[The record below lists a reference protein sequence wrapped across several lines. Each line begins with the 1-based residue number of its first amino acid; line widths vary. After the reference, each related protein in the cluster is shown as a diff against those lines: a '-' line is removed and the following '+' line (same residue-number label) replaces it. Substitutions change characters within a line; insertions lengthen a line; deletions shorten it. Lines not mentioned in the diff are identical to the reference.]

1 LDQILK
7 GYIEDD
13 LTREDLVAAGLDA
26 EAVNLAIRLVNQN
39 EYKRRQAP
47 VGIKVT
53 PRAFGRDRRMP
64 ITGRFL

>member
-1 LDQILK
+1 LDKILA

-13 LTREDLVAAGLDA
+13 LTADELIRAGLPQDA
-26 EAVNLAIRLVNQN
+26 VDLTLKLVNRN

-64 ITGRFL
+64 ITGRF